1 VTRPVLLYDGDCRFC
16 RFTARIAARFDRG
29 RYAYLPF
36 DDAEAAPLLARLP
49 EARRY
54 ASVHLFRPDG
64 SVWSPSSAPYRFVA
78 RIRHKLGPRLPDR
91 PGPRRYP

>member
-1 VTRPVLLYDGDCRFC
+1 MTRPVLLYDGGCRFC

-29 RYAYLPF
+29 RNAYLAF
-36 DDAEAAPLLARLP
+36 DDVEAERLLARLP

-54 ASVHLFRPDG
+54 ASAHLVRSDG
-64 SVWSPSSAPYRFVA
+64 SIWSPSSAPYRFVA
-78 RIRHKLGPRLPDR
+78 RIRRRLGPLVPDG

>member
-1 VTRPVLLYDGDCRFC
+1 MKRPVLLYDGGCRFC
-16 RFTARIAARFDRG
+16 RFTARVAARFDRG

-54 ASVHLFRPDG
+54 ASAHLVRLDG
-64 SVWSPSSAPYRFVA
+64 SVWSPQQRALPAHRRQPPPV
-78 RIRHKLGPRLPDR
+78 GRLVPAR

>member
-1 VTRPVLLYDGDCRFC
+1 MRPVLLYDGECRFC

-36 DDAEAAPLLARLP
+36 DDPDAEPLLARLAA
-49 EARRY
+49 ERRY
-54 ASVHLFRPDG
+54 ESAHLVRPDG
-64 SVWSPSSAPYRFVA
+64 TVWSPSSAPYRLVA
-78 RIRHKLGPRLPDR
+78 RNRSTLGRLLPNR

>member
-1 VTRPVLLYDGDCRFC
+1 MVLYDGGCRVCRFVA
-16 RFTARIAARFDRG
+16 RVTARIDRG

-36 DDAEAAPLLARLP
+36 DDAEAEPLLERLP

-54 ASVHLFRPDG
+54 ASAHIVRTDG
-64 SVWSPSSAPYRFVA
+64 SIWSPSSAPYRLVA
-78 RIRHKLGPRLPDR
+78 RNRHRFGSLIPNG